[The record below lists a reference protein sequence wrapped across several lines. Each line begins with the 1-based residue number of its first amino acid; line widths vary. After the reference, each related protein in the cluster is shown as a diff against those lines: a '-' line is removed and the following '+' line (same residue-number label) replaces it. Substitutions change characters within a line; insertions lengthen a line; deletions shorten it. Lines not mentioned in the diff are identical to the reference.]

1 MVQIQAI
8 PTPFLWQPPELVV
21 VIAGEGAGEI
31 IAGEGAGESIKPE
44 NEE

>member
-8 PTPFLWQPPELVV
+8 PTAFLWQPPEVVV
-21 VIAGEGAGEI
+21 VIAGEGGEI
-31 IAGEGAGESIKPE
+31 IAGEGAGEAIAPE